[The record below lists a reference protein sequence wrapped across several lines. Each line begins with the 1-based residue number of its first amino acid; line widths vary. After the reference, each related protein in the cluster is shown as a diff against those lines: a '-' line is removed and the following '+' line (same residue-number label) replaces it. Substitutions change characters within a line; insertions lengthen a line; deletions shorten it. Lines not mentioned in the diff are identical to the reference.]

1 MKDILLDIQYDPKQN
16 NYIYSFRM
24 SQQKKLDLEKRLQ
37 NFGATLEEAIPNYL
51 QAVID
56 QKDKDTQP

>member
-16 NYIYSFRM
+16 NYICSFRM